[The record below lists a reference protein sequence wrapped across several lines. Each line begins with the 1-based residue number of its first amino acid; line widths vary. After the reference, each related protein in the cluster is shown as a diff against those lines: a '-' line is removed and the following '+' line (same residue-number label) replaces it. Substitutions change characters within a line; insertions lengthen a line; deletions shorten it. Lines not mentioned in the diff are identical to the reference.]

1 MGMAQLRFPF
11 KGFDI
16 ALKKLR
22 IPHRQPL
29 MIRVMYHYQK
39 RRVVLRSSEWT
50 LVVAVGSVGL
60 SVALQWTRQ

>member
-1 MGMAQLRFPF
+1 MAQLRFPF

-29 MIRVMYHYQK
+29 MIRVLYH
-39 RRVVLRSSEWT
+39 LSEKE
-50 LVVAVGSVGL
+50 GSVTIERVDSGRCGGVCW
-60 SVALQWTRQ
+60 S